1 MNRITLLARLLCTL
15 LVAGAVSPAFAGPPD
30 RGPGPGQAPAREQ
43 GPPPPQWEQLT
54 PAQREMVIAVL
65 RDRWND
71 NPQER
76 ARMLKHAERWKAMT
90 PEQRRS
96 AKHGMD
102 RWAGMKPE
110 ERQRMR
116 ALYDHARQLSP
127 EERAALREKLKT
139 MTPEQ
144 RRAWMREQR
153 ELRQR
158 RAPGDVPGRAAP
170 DAPAPD
176 RRP

>member
-1 MNRITLLARLLCTL
+1 MNRPPLPARLAFALFAL
-15 LVAGAVSPAFAGPPD
+15 AAAGHAFAGPPQGAPD
-30 RGPGPGQAPAREQ
+30 RPRAQAANT
-43 GPPPPQWEQLT
+43 PPPPAWEQLT
-54 PAQREMVIAVL
+54 PAQREAIVAVL

-71 NPQER
+71 NPHER
-76 ARMLKHAERWKAMT
+76 ARMLQHAERWK
-90 PEQRRS
+90 
-96 AKHGMD
+96 
-102 RWAGMKPE
+102 
-110 ERQRMR
+110 
-116 ALYDHARQLSP
+116 RQLSP

-139 MTPEQ
+139 MTPDQ

-158 RAPGDVPGRAAP
+158 RAPGDVPGRTAP

>member
-1 MNRITLLARLLCTL
+1 MNRTTLPARLAFAMFALAAAAQ
-15 LVAGAVSPAFAGPPD
+15 VFAGPPQGAPD
-30 RGPGPGQAPAREQ
+30 RPRAQAANT
-43 GPPPPQWEQLT
+43 PPPPAWEQLT
-54 PAQREMVIAVL
+54 PAQREAIIAVL

-71 NPQER
+71 NPHER
-76 ARMLKHAERWKAMT
+76 ARMLQHAERWKAMS

-116 ALYDHARQLSP
+116 ALYEHARHLSP
-127 EERAALREKLKT
+127 EERAALREKLKN